1 MKRPFWLH
9 QVVDYILGIMVMA
22 QATKADSPL
31 VPLVIGLFMLINA
44 ACVNGPL
51 AAYRGLSRPGHRIA
65 DLVLWAAIVVV
76 AALGLGVSG
85 GIRVTLLIVAVIW
98 AVVIFNTNFAV
109 PVPRE
114 KLPPAQRS
122 EAVGRM
128 AGRAVAGG
136 VNAWRRR
143 RDDRT

>member
-9 QVVDYILGIMVMA
+9 QVVDYILGILVMA
-22 QATKADSPL
+22 QATKADAPL
-31 VPLVIGLFMLINA
+31 VPLVIGLLMLINA

-65 DLVLWAAIVVV
+65 DLVLWVAIVAV
-76 AALGLGVSG
+76 AIAGLGVAG
-85 GIRVTLLIVAVIW
+85 GIRVTLLVVAVIW
-98 AVVIFNTNFAV
+98 AVVILNTNFAA
-109 PVPRE
+109 PVPRQ
-114 KLPPAQRS
+114 KLPPQQRS
-122 EAVGRM
+122 EAVGRV

-143 RDDRT
+143 RNGSD